1 MTGSVSQSTVKPG
14 VAIRDAILED
24 YTTIARLLGQLG
36 YPSMPD
42 GVRQR
47 LARLLPRDDTRV
59 FVAERSASVLGALAL
74 HRMPVLTSINDVAL
88 IIALVVT
95 EEARRTGVGRRL
107 VERAEDEARLWRCG
121 RIMVTTAERRT
132 EAHVFYERLG
142 YQYTGRRFVKTIQ
155 P

>member
-1 MTGSVSQSTVKPG
+1 VTRAADALSSV
-14 VAIRDAILED
+14 VAIRDAIVED
-24 YTTIARLLGQLG
+24 HSTIANLLAELG
-36 YPSMPD
+36 YPATPD

-59 FVAERSASVLGALAL
+59 FVAERGARIFGALGL
-74 HRMPVLTSINDVAL
+74 HRMPVLTSISDIAM

-107 VERAEDEARLWRCG
+107 VERAEEEARLWRCG
-121 RIMVTTAERRT
+121 RIMVTSAERRT

-142 YQYTGRRFVKTIQ
+142 YEYTGRRFAKTIG

>member
-1 MTGSVSQSTVKPG
+1 MRVSNAMNSVI
-14 VAIRDAILED
+14 AIRDAIVED
-24 YTTIARLLGQLG
+24 YVTIAHLLGELG

-59 FVAERSASVLGALAL
+59 FVAERSASIVGALGL
-74 HRMPVLTSINDVAL
+74 HRMPVLTSVSDIAM

-95 EEARRTGVGRRL
+95 EEARHTGVGRRL
-107 VERAEDEARLWRCG
+107 VEKAEDEARLWRCG
-121 RIMVTTAERRT
+121 RIMVTSAERRT
-132 EAHVFYERLG
+132 EAHDFYERLG
-142 YQYTGRRFVKTIQ
+142 YEYTGRRFAKRLE

>member
-1 MTGSVSQSTVKPG
+1 MTGAADALSSV
-14 VAIRDAILED
+14 VAIRDVIVED
-24 YTTIARLLGQLG
+24 HSTIAHLLAELG
-36 YPSMPD
+36 YPATPD

-59 FVAERSASVLGALAL
+59 FVAERGARILGALGL
-74 HRMPVLTSINDVAL
+74 HRMPVLTSVSDIAM

-107 VERAEDEARLWRCG
+107 VERAEEEARLWRCG
-121 RIMVTTAERRT
+121 RIMVTSAERRT

-142 YQYTGRRFVKTIQ
+142 YEYTGRRFAKAIG